1 MNNTSSNY
9 TEKIIELYELL
20 WEDFHKISFEQF
32 KNYKFNSQQ
41 VMVLRQLYNTP
52 YITLKE
58 LCEKLN
64 LSKSTASGIVTLLE
78 KQGVLVREI
87 PEDNRRIV
95 KLSLSDDFIRDFDFV
110 YVKKGYLFEAIKTT
124 QVEDIEKIIYGLEK
138 FHTILDSSIKSFN
151 TYENKNNLN
160 EEN

>member
-1 MNNTSSNY
+1 MSKSSLNY

-32 KNYKFNSQQ
+32 KDYKFNSQQ

-64 LSKSTASGIVTLLE
+64 LSKSTASGIVTQLE

-95 KLSLSDDFIRDFDFV
+95 NLSLSDDFMKDFDFV
-110 YVKKGYLFEAIKTT
+110 YVKKGYLFNAIKNTKI
-124 QVEDIEKIIYGLEK
+124 EDIEKILYGLEK
-138 FHTILDSSIKSFN
+138 FHSILDSSIKSFN
-151 TYENKNNLN
+151 ASENKK
-160 EEN
+160 

>member
-9 TEKIIELYELL
+9 TEKIIDLYELL
-20 WEDFHKISFEQF
+20 WEDFHKVSYEQF

-64 LSKSTASGIVTLLE
+64 LSKSTASGVVTQLE
-78 KQGVLVREI
+78 KQGVLAREI
-87 PEDNRRIV
+87 PKDNRRII
-95 KLSLSDDFIRDFDFV
+95 KLSLSDDFIKDFDFV
-110 YVKKGYLFEAIKTT
+110 YVKKGYLLDAIKETPIK
-124 QVEDIEKIIYGLEK
+124 DIEKIIYGLEK
-138 FHTILDSSIKSFN
+138 FHTILDSSIKFFN
-151 TYENKNNLN
+151 ASENKK
-160 EEN
+160 